1 MAEAPSRRVSR
12 RVSRYRSRMNARRF
26 RRLTLLVAP
35 FATAPALA
43 EPPAGPAPEI
53 AAEPAPLRYGAAG
66 SLALDLSTAWATDL
80 DDGSYWMPLSIG
92 VSWFAADGFSLD
104 LAAEMYTIDAST
116 PDVSPRQTYSATGG
130 GGSIGITWHFLEGR
144 LGDRDWSIF
153 ADAGVGLL
161 WTGDDVPPGGT
172 RLNFT
177 PRAGVGGTLGLDER
191 TRLVLGLRWFHI
203 SNAQTGSDN
212 PGIDA
217 LQIVGGLSWAF

>member
-1 MAEAPSRRVSR
+1 MRTSTPTLAATVAALVSTAACIAQSSGSQPPLEEA
-12 RVSRYRSRMNARRF
+12 
-26 RRLTLLVAP
+26 
-35 FATAPALA
+35 APAL
-43 EPPAGPAPEI
+43 
-53 AAEPAPLRYGAAG
+53 RYGQAG
-66 SLALDLSTAWATDL
+66 SLALDLSAAWATDL
-80 DDGSYWMPLSIG
+80 DDGNYWMPLSIG

-104 LAAEMYTIDAST
+104 LAAELYTIDAST

-130 GGSIGITWHFLEGR
+130 GGSIGVTWHFLEGR

-153 ADAGVGLL
+153 ADAGIGLL

-177 PRAGVGGTLGLDER
+177 PRAGVGGTLGLDDR
-191 TRLVLGLRWFHI
+191 TRLVLGLRWFHV

-217 LQIVGGLSWAF
+217 LQVVAGLSFAF

>member
-1 MAEAPSRRVSR
+1 MRWITPTPAATVAALVSAAASLAQSSEPQPPVEEA
-12 RVSRYRSRMNARRF
+12 
-26 RRLTLLVAP
+26 
-35 FATAPALA
+35 APAL
-43 EPPAGPAPEI
+43 
-53 AAEPAPLRYGAAG
+53 RYGQAG
-66 SLALDLSTAWATDL
+66 SLALDLSAAWATDL
-80 DDGSYWMPLSIG
+80 DDGNYWMPLSIG

-104 LAAEMYTIDAST
+104 LAAELYTIDAST

-130 GGSIGITWHFLEGR
+130 GGSIGVTWHFLEGR
-144 LGDRDWSIF
+144 LGDRDWSLF

-177 PRAGVGGTLGLDER
+177 PRAGVGGTLGLDDR
-191 TRLVLGLRWFHI
+191 TRLVLGLRWFHV

-217 LQIVGGLSWAF
+217 LQIVGGLSFAF

>member
-1 MAEAPSRRVSR
+1 MSFPHPPILASLVPIVGLGVTTSPSS
-12 RVSRYRSRMNARRF
+12 AQ
-26 RRLTLLVAP
+26 A
-35 FATAPALA
+35 
-43 EPPAGPAPEI
+43 PPAETPAI
-53 AAEPAPLRYGAAG
+53 EPGTPALRYGTAG

-80 DDGSYWMPLSIG
+80 DDGNYWMPLAIG

-130 GGSIGITWHFLEGR
+130 GGSIGVTWHFLEGR
-144 LGDRDWSIF
+144 IGDRDWSIF

-177 PRAGVGGTLGLDER
+177 PRAGVGGTLGLDDR
-191 TRLVLGLRWFHI
+191 TRLMLGLRWFHI

-217 LQIVGGLSWAF
+217 LQVVAGLSFAF

>member
-1 MAEAPSRRVSR
+1 M
-12 RVSRYRSRMNARRF
+12 SRYRAAMLAFLARS
-26 RRLTLLVAP
+26 LPLAIVAL
-35 FATAPALA
+35 ATGPALGRSTEA
-43 EPPAGPAPEI
+43 IEPEA
-53 AAEPAPLRYGAAG
+53 APLRYGAAG

-80 DDGSYWMPLSIG
+80 DDGDYWMPLSIG

-104 LAAEMYTIDAST
+104 LAAEMYTVDAST
-116 PDVSPRQTYSATGG
+116 PEVSPRQVYTATGG

-161 WTGDDVPPGGT
+161 WTGDDLPPGGT

-177 PRAGVGGTLGLDER
+177 PRAGFGGTLGLDDR
-191 TRLVLGLRWFHI
+191 TRLTLGLRWFHV

-217 LQIVGGLSWAF
+217 LQLVGGVSLAF

>member
-1 MAEAPSRRVSR
+1 MAPATPRRVSR
-12 RVSRYRSRMNARRF
+12 RVSRYRGAMTE
-26 RRLTLLVAP
+26 RLVRGLAVLVVALAAKP
-35 FATAPALA
+35 GLGQAPAEI
-43 EPPAGPAPEI
+43 EPQAAPI
-53 AAEPAPLRYGAAG
+53 RYGAAG

-80 DDGSYWMPLSIG
+80 DDGNYWMPLAIG

-104 LAAEMYTIDAST
+104 LAAEMYKIDAST
-116 PDVSPRQTYSATGG
+116 PEVSPRQAYSATGG

-177 PRAGVGGTLGLDER
+177 PRAGIGGTLGLDDR

-217 LQIVGGLSWAF
+217 LQVVGGVSFAF

>member
-1 MAEAPSRRVSR
+1 MRMSTPTLAATVAALVSTAACIAQSSESQPPLEEA
-12 RVSRYRSRMNARRF
+12 
-26 RRLTLLVAP
+26 
-35 FATAPALA
+35 APAL
-43 EPPAGPAPEI
+43 
-53 AAEPAPLRYGAAG
+53 RYGQAG
-66 SLALDLSTAWATDL
+66 SLALDLSAAWATDL
-80 DDGSYWMPLSIG
+80 DDGNYWMPLSIG

-104 LAAEMYTIDAST
+104 LAAELYTIDAST

-130 GGSIGITWHFLEGR
+130 GGSIGVTWHFLEGR

-153 ADAGVGLL
+153 ADAGIGLL

-177 PRAGVGGTLGLDER
+177 PRAGVGGTLGLDDR
-191 TRLVLGLRWFHI
+191 TRLVLGLRWFHV

-217 LQIVGGLSWAF
+217 LQVVAGLSFAF